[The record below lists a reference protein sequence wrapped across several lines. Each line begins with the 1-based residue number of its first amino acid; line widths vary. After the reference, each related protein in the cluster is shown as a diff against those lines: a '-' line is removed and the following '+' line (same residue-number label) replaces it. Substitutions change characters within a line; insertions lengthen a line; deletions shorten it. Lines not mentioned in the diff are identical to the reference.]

1 MNDLSIRELRE
12 ASSDLLDKRMASLGR
27 LPTGD
32 YFKNAITEKL
42 SAISALPDSI
52 TKLPLSELLRLL
64 DKSHD
69 QWARSIHYL
78 VRAAE
83 ECPTMP
89 ESTGKTIELIRERY
103 MSGLNE
109 TRDPYGVE
117 AQRGRERAEK
127 LPGDQNA
134 LTAVAT
140 PDGRNLFDWISSY
153 VDAGKSIGG
162 GLSGRADQLASSGDA
177 SQAGRLRSELIGLYG
192 ELRAA
197 IRLQLKAQSDL
208 PRTLEDD
215 ILGNFDELQR
225 LALQRRKKA
234 QAEEEKKPE

>member
-12 ASSDLLDKRMASLGR
+12 ASSDLLEKRLASLAR

-32 YFKNAITEKL
+32 YFKTAITEKL
-42 SAISALPDSI
+42 GAVAALPDSI
-52 TKLPLSELLRLL
+52 TKLPLSELLKLL

-69 QWARSIHYL
+69 QWARTIHFL
-78 VRAAE
+78 LRAAE

-89 ESTGKTIELIRERY
+89 ESTAKTVELIRERY

-109 TRDPYGVE
+109 IRDPYGVE
-117 AQRGRERAEK
+117 AQRGRERAQK
-127 LPGDQNA
+127 LPGDQAA
-134 LTAVAT
+134 LTALAT
-140 PDGRNLFDWISSY
+140 PDGRTLFDWVSNY

-177 SQAGRLRSELIGLYG
+177 SQAGKLRSELIGLYG

-197 IRLQLKAQSDL
+197 IRLQLKAQADL

-225 LALQRRKKA
+225 LAVQRRKKA
-234 QAEEEKKPE
+234 QPPEDKKIE